1 MGLLHFPYKN
11 VIVIDVFV
19 NQELCIL
26 IKKLYSLRSQNKG
39 EQLQP
44 NRELSTASK
53 IPYLTFSVICKHVI
67 KLTITYMHKQFRLKK
82 KTRVC
87 WDIDAIGLKTPS
99 LNFYFERQVS
109 VTVAMFFSSLFKNE
123 SRTADFNFFRCCQF
137 HHLHPSYLLLDLKK
151 NKSQTFRFKESKQ

>member
-53 IPYLTFSVICKHVI
+53 NPYLTFSVICKHVI

-99 LNFYFERQVS
+99 LNFYFER
-109 VTVAMFFSSLFKNE
+109 
-123 SRTADFNFFRCCQF
+123 
-137 HHLHPSYLLLDLKK
+137 
-151 NKSQTFRFKESKQ
+151 

>member
-26 IKKLYSLRSQNKG
+26 IKKLYSLRGQNKG
-39 EQLQP
+39 ESFSQIESYPPRQNL
-44 NRELSTASK
+44 
-53 IPYLTFSVICKHVI
+53 YLTFSVLCKHVI
-67 KLTITYMHKQFRLKK
+67 KLIITYMHKQFRLKK

-99 LNFYFERQVS
+99 LNFYFER
-109 VTVAMFFSSLFKNE
+109 
-123 SRTADFNFFRCCQF
+123 
-137 HHLHPSYLLLDLKK
+137 
-151 NKSQTFRFKESKQ
+151 